1 MIMSVD
7 FGEIQ
12 ETEMKFL
19 KTNGWNIISKIVVEL
34 DDLDDID
41 EDLLEQFDEQI
52 NDDGCYLVLNGREK
66 EKGEKQF
73 E

>member
-1 MIMSVD
+1 M
-7 FGEIQ
+7 
-12 ETEMKFL
+12 
-19 KTNGWNIISKIVVEL
+19 NGWNIISKIVVEL
-34 DDLDDID
+34 DDFDDID